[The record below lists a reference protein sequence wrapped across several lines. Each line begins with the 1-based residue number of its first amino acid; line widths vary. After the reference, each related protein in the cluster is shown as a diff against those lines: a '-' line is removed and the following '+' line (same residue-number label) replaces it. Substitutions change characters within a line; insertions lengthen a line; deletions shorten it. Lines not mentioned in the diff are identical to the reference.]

1 MPNRLAGI
9 LLIGAVIGWVVPRLM
24 GSEAYGVPADLG
36 VAVFGALT
44 GGLISN
50 VAIGGWVAGGIAAI
64 LCASAAV
71 VALRQVKTLRDRQ
84 QMALASAR
92 VASRRRAPGG
102 TRP

>member
-1 MPNRLAGI
+1 MTFTLLAV
-9 LLIGAVIGWVVPRLM
+9 IGAVCGWIVPRLM

-36 VAVFGALT
+36 VAVFGALI

-64 LCASAAV
+64 VCASAAV
-71 VALRQVKTLRDRQ
+71 IVLRQVKALRDKQ

-92 VASRRRAPGG
+92 AASRRRSQGG
-102 TRP
+102 TRF